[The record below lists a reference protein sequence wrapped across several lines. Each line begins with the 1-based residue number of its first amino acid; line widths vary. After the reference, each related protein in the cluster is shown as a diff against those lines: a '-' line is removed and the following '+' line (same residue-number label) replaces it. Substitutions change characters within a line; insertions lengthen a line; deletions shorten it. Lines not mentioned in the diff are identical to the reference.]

1 MERTTT
7 LYLPPSEAIGFSPLL
22 PGVSGSSL
30 GGSHIGSLIDG
41 WGVSPLSDRFSGSD
55 GDHDAT
61 ALAALLI
68 AGMPQAEQEH
78 GTGLLG
84 EPDHSPE
91 LDPSTWPEFNET
103 PFGL

>member
-1 MERTTT
+1 MELATT
-7 LYLPPSEAIGFSPLL
+7 LYLPPIETIGFSPLL

-30 GGSHIGSLIDG
+30 GSRQTGSLIDG
-41 WGVSPLSDRFSGSD
+41 WGVSPLSDRFAAAD
-55 GDHDAT
+55 GDHDVAT
-61 ALAALLI
+61 LAALLL
-68 AGMPQAEQEH
+68 AGLPETEQEH